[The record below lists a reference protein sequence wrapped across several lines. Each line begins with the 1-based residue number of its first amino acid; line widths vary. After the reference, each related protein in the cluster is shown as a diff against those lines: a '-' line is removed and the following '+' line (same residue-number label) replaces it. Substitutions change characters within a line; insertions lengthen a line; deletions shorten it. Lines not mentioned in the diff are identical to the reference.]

1 MTLKFSV
8 SLTAKEIQDVY
19 NFMCD
24 NVNCNP
30 GKIFFIEKEY
40 PSSDF
45 PMITVLYFNKDNK
58 PIKRAITDY
67 NGRRTNNV

>member
-1 MTLKFSV
+1 MTLKLSM

-24 NVNCNP
+24 NVSCNQ

-40 PSSDF
+40 YPSSDF
-45 PMITVLYFNKDNK
+45 PIITVLYFDEDNK

-67 NGRRTNNV
+67 NGRQK